1 MNAELRFR
9 PFLALTRR
17 EIKRFL
23 KVIVQT
29 IVAPLINSSLYLLIF
44 GVSLGRNIDLQSGQ
58 NYLVFLLPGLIMM
71 GCLNNSFANTSS
83 SIVGSKFAG
92 ELEDYKVVTLNPW
105 QILLALSTGGVMR
118 GLMVAFL
125 TLLVGEG
132 FIYYEVG
139 NFVMPEN
146 PFTLLYFLFVGG
158 LCFASLGVSVA
169 FWAKNFDQMSAVGS
183 FLILPLIYLGGVFY
197 SIDTL
202 PPFWRSVSEF
212 NPILYFIN
220 GVRYGFIGESDVPIL
235 TATILSLVML
245 SIFFSIS
252 FFVLKKSNFKR
263 W

>member
-1 MNAELRFR
+1 MSDLNIRPFISLAHREVLRF
-9 PFLALTRR
+9 F
-17 EIKRFL
+17 

-29 IVAPLINSSLYLLIF
+29 IIAPLINSSLYLLIF
-44 GVSLGRNIDLQSGQ
+44 GVSLGRNIVLESGQ

-71 GCLNNSFANTSS
+71 GCLNNSYANTSS

-92 ELEDYKVVTLNPW
+92 ELEDYKSVTLTPW
-105 QILLALSTGGVMR
+105 QILLALSVGGVMR
-118 GLMVAFL
+118 GLLVAFL
-125 TLLVGEG
+125 TLFIGEA
-132 FIYYEVG
+132 FIFYEVG
-139 NFVMPEN
+139 HFIFPEH
-146 PFTLLYFLFVGG
+146 PLVLTYFLFVGG

-183 FLILPLIYLGGVFY
+183 FIILPLIYLGGVFY

-202 PPFWRSVSEF
+202 PEFWRTVSEF

-235 TATILSLVML
+235 TATIISLIML
-245 SIFFSIS
+245 SVFFTIS
-252 FFVLKKSNFKR
+252 FFVLKKSQYKR